1 MEANRHIESQNRED
15 FLICKMENEFDKKL
29 NIFLKAALPFI
40 LMGGGLGLLFSI
52 GGVNPSGT

>member
-1 MEANRHIESQNRED
+1 
-15 FLICKMENEFDKKL
+15 MENEFDKKL
-29 NIFLKAALPFI
+29 NIFIKAALPFI